1 MAADF
6 SKAVELGL
14 QLTNR
19 IYYGKDAGVPAPA
32 PPRTVSMTAEPDC
45 HLPTAPM
52 VYAEITDPASVDNP
66 DIPSYQPYVHGRCEP
81 PAMIPLHMHGVSVE
95 VDCCLDTAF
104 VTVSGAWRVHC
115 VSASRS
121 CCCRIAVPMGEE
133 VSVLG
138 VEVESPFKSYS
149 TQLISLEDT
158 ADAANVASSK
168 DGFLIRG
175 CIYTLKIPQVDGG
188 TMLSIKVSWSQ
199 KMLYEN
205 GEFCLNMPFT
215 FPSHVIPMVKN
226 LSKKEK
232 IVVNVN
238 SVAGTEVLFQ
248 CTSHP
253 LKNIGQEGTKV
264 GFSCEREV
272 SVWSMA
278 DFRFSYNV
286 SSSEINGGL
295 LLQSPSLHD
304 FDQSEMFC
312 FYLYPGKSISKKYG
326 ATLQAFRKEV
336 VFLVDISAS
345 MQGSP
350 IEHVK
355 SALLAAL
362 SKLDPADTFNIIAFN
377 GNSLLFSP
385 SLVQATTKMIEKA
398 SEWTKMSFVAEGGT
412 NISTPLN
419 QAINMFSKTGGLLP
433 IIFLITDGAVEDEK
447 DICDAMRGHLMKG
460 GLTTPRI
467 CTFGIGSYCN
477 HYFLQ
482 MLAQIGRGHYDAA
495 PDIGWSQTFGIIL
508 YGSINS
514 RLERLISNASS
525 VILADLS
532 IDALKH
538 LDSLEIYP
546 SLIPDLLSGCPLF
559 ISGRYSGKFPDSID
573 IGGTLPDLSNF
584 EINVKVRNAKDIQ
597 IDRVFAKRQID
608 ALTANAWFSG
618 SKQLEEKAMKLS
630 LLMGVPSEYTS
641 MILVETNKGKLPSK
655 SKTMPEE
662 KAEATGQKIIYL
674 RGLGL
679 GFGSIEATVENRPP
693 EHAEPKLYETSEKI
707 LKAATDCCSRMV
719 DCCCCMCFIQFCGKL
734 NDQCAV
740 ACTQLCSALACFGC
754 IEMCCEKTI
763 SDAGF
768 SLINKVE
775 LQLDENMGKSVYIE
789 HSYRMFFSRFVR
801 YMSRYSS
808 GFCRLIVSMVTAPM
822 PELVMVLE
830 KENGIADLR
839 ALIGPTDVSK
849 ANKVTHP
856 RSVRALRGA
865 DICFCKAII
874 LVTLVPCLVYMHL
887 EVYVENSMQR
897 RLKNVEEI
905 AGCRVSSME
914 EKGIKELRQLMLLT
928 EPPKDEFSDWPHG
941 LLTIGT
947 FGNTTELRN
956 KQENRV
962 NQNCSEIENVPQE
975 ELQCSSPDFSE
986 FTAEEVGK
994 LEKELKRLLNK
1005 KQSSKSAEDQIN
1017 ADLPLDRF
1025 LNCPSSLDNR
1035 TISNRFSTY
1044 SDGKDEEEIER
1055 TIRIILGRCKD
1066 VCEKK
1071 KNKTIGK
1078 KSLTFLLMR
1087 TLLTKKI
1094 YSQNSYR
1101 ASSSKKYL
1109 GDYRPASKPEEKEEE
1124 SRDKSRAAGSKW
1136 DKTDSE

>member
-14 QLTNR
+14 QLTRR
-19 IYYGKDAGVPAPA
+19 IYYGKDAGLPAPA
-32 PPRTVSMTAEPDC
+32 PPRS
-45 HLPTAPM
+45 
-52 VYAEITDPASVDNP
+52 
-66 DIPSYQPYVHGRCEP
+66 PYVHGKCEP
-81 PAMIPLHMHGVSVE
+81 PAMIPLHMHRVSVE

-104 VTVSGAWRVHC
+104 VTVRGAWRIHC

-158 ADAANVASSK
+158 ADAANVARSK

-175 CIYTLKIPQVDGG
+175 RIYTLKIPQVDGG

-199 KMLYEN
+199 KLLYEN

-215 FPSHVIPMVKN
+215 FPSHVIPMAKN
-226 LSKKEK
+226 LTKKEK
-232 IVVNVN
+232 VLVNVN
-238 SVAGTEVLFQ
+238 SVAGTEVSFQ

-253 LKNIGQEGTKV
+253 LMKIGQEGTKV
-264 GFSCEREV
+264 GFCCEREV

-304 FDQSEMFC
+304 FDQREMFC
-312 FYLYPGKSISKKYG
+312 FYLYPGKSISKK
-326 ATLQAFRKEV
+326 AFRKEV

-362 SKLDPADTFNIIAFN
+362 STLDPADTFNIIAFN

-385 SLVQATTKMIEKA
+385 SLVRATTEMIEKA

-419 QAINMFSKTGGLLP
+419 QAFNMFSKTGGLLP

-447 DICDAMRGHLMKG
+447 DICDAMRGHLMKE

-495 PDIGWSQTFGIIL
+495 RDIGSV
-508 YGSINS
+508 NS
-514 RLERLISNASS
+514 RLERLISNVSS
-525 VILADLS
+525 VVLADLS

-559 ISGRYSGKFPDSID
+559 ISGRYSGKFSESIE

-584 EINVKVRNAKDIQ
+584 KINVKVRNAKDIQ
-597 IDRVFAKRQID
+597 IDRVFAKRQVD

-618 SKQLEEKAMKLS
+618 SKQLEEKAIKLS
-630 LLMGVPSEYTS
+630 LLMSVPSEYTS
-641 MILVETNKGKLPSK
+641 MILVETKGKLPSK

-662 KAEATGQKIIYL
+662 KAKATGQKIIYL

-734 NDQCAV
+734 NDQCAI

-754 IEMCCEKTI
+754 IEMCCE
-763 SDAGF
+763 
-768 SLINKVE
+768 VC
-775 LQLDENMGKSVYIE
+775 
-789 HSYRMFFSRFVR
+789 
-801 YMSRYSS
+801 S
-808 GFCRLIVSMVTAPM
+808 G
-822 PELVMVLE
+822 
-830 KENGIADLR
+830 G
-839 ALIGPTDVSK
+839 
-849 ANKVTHP
+849 
-856 RSVRALRGA
+856 
-865 DICFCKAII
+865 
-874 LVTLVPCLVYMHL
+874 
-887 EVYVENSMQR
+887 
-897 RLKNVEEI
+897 
-905 AGCRVSSME
+905 
-914 EKGIKELRQLMLLT
+914 
-928 EPPKDEFSDWPHG
+928 
-941 LLTIGT
+941 
-947 FGNTTELRN
+947 
-956 KQENRV
+956 
-962 NQNCSEIENVPQE
+962 
-975 ELQCSSPDFSE
+975 
-986 FTAEEVGK
+986 
-994 LEKELKRLLNK
+994 
-1005 KQSSKSAEDQIN
+1005 
-1017 ADLPLDRF
+1017 
-1025 LNCPSSLDNR
+1025 
-1035 TISNRFSTY
+1035 
-1044 SDGKDEEEIER
+1044 
-1055 TIRIILGRCKD
+1055 
-1066 VCEKK
+1066 
-1071 KNKTIGK
+1071 
-1078 KSLTFLLMR
+1078 
-1087 TLLTKKI
+1087 
-1094 YSQNSYR
+1094 
-1101 ASSSKKYL
+1101 
-1109 GDYRPASKPEEKEEE
+1109 
-1124 SRDKSRAAGSKW
+1124 
-1136 DKTDSE
+1136 